1 MQQPDSAMTANTPPK
16 WAVAVFAARESVETI
31 ETTIEAINQAVS
43 ENDCRIAILVNG
55 NKNLADQLSRRF
67 QERAYAPPKGI
78 RIDIWFLEV
87 GDKAQTWNAY
97 VHRLYPGGELT
108 FFVDGYA
115 APKPDALRLLSHAIS
130 KSPQSLAVSGVP
142 SCGSSARRQAAVMLH
157 SGGIHGNLFALPKRT
172 MEELRQ
178 RAICLP
184 KGLYRTDSLIGAI
197 LNFRFDPSKYNWD
210 PGQILVQGD
219 ATWKITPLR
228 WWHPGD
234 IRTHVTRVLRQSKGQ
249 LENLAVS
256 DHLGLHRRS
265 PESLPPTAR
274 ELVLEWWHGNTGPTW
289 RRIMCHP
296 GWLLALRRMREI
308 RDWSRADEAPR
319 LIGSYPLQ

>member
-1 MQQPDSAMTANTPPK
+1 MQQPDSAMTATTPPK
-16 WAVAVFAARESVETI
+16 WAVVVFAARESAETI
-31 ETTIEAINQAVS
+31 ESTIEAINQAVT
-43 ENDCRIAILVNG
+43 EDDCQIAILVNG
-55 NKNLADQLSRRF
+55 NRNLADQLSRRY
-67 QERAYAPPKGI
+67 QERSYSPPKGI

-97 VHRLYPGGELT
+97 VHRLYPGAELT

-115 APKPDALRLLSHAIS
+115 EPKPDALHLLSRAIS
-130 KSPQSLAVSGVP
+130 ESPQALAVSGVP
-142 SCGSSARRQAAVMLH
+142 SCGSSARWQAAVMLR

-178 RAICLP
+178 RAISLP

-197 LNFRFDPSKYNWD
+197 LNFRFDPSKHNWD

-219 ATWKITPLR
+219 ATWKINTLR

-234 IRTHVTRVLRQSKGQ
+234 IRTHVKRLLRQSQGQ

-256 DHLGLHRRS
+256 DHLGRHRRS
-265 PESLPPTAR
+265 PETLPPTAR
-274 ELVLEWWHGNTGPTW
+274 ELVLQWWYGNTGPNW
-289 RRIMCHP
+289 HRIALHP
-296 GWLLALRRMREI
+296 SWLFALRRMREI
-308 RDWSRADEAPR
+308 RDWSKADQAPS
-319 LIGSYPLQ
+319 LIDSYPHP

>member
-1 MQQPDSAMTANTPPK
+1 MQQPDSAQTATTPPK
-16 WAVAVFAARESVETI
+16 WAVAVFAARESAETI
-31 ETTIEAINQAVS
+31 ENTIDAIQLAVA
-43 ENDCRIAILVNG
+43 ENNSRIAILVNG
-55 NKNLADQLSRRF
+55 NRNLADQLSRRF
-67 QERAYAPPKGI
+67 QERHYVPPNGI

-97 VHRLYPGGELT
+97 VHRLYPGAELT

-115 APKPDALRLLSHAIS
+115 APELDALNLLSQAIS
-130 KSPQSLAVSGVP
+130 ESPQSLAVSGVP
-142 SCGSSARRQAAVMLH
+142 SCGSSARRQAAVMLR

-184 KGLYRTDSLIGAI
+184 KGLYRTDSLIGAV
-197 LNFRFDPSKYNWD
+197 LNFRFDPSKHSWD

-234 IRTHVTRVLRQSKGQ
+234 IRTHVKRFLRQSQGM
-249 LENLAVS
+249 LENLAIS
-256 DHLGLHRRS
+256 DHLGRHRRS
-265 PESLPPTAR
+265 PESLPSTAR
-274 ELVLEWWHGNTGPTW
+274 ELVLQWWHGNTGPNW
-289 RRIMCHP
+289 RRIIFHL

-308 RDWSRADEAPR
+308 RDWSKADEAPR
-319 LIGSYPLQ
+319 LIASYPLQ

>member
-1 MQQPDSAMTANTPPK
+1 MTATTPPK
-16 WAVAVFAARESVETI
+16 WAVAVFAARESAETI
-31 ETTIEAINQAVS
+31 ESTIEAITQAVT
-43 ENDCRIAILVNG
+43 ENDCRISILVNG
-55 NKNLADQLSRRF
+55 NRNLADQLSHRF
-67 QERAYAPPKGI
+67 QERTYAPPNGI
-78 RIDIWFLEV
+78 RVDIWFLEV

-97 VHRLYPGGELT
+97 VHRLYPGAELT

-115 APKPDALRLLSHAIS
+115 APKPDALRLLSLAIS
-130 KSPQSLAVSGVP
+130 ESPQSLAVSGVP
-142 SCGSSARRQAAVMLH
+142 SCGSSARRQADEMLR
-157 SGGIHGNLFALPKRT
+157 SGGIHGNLFALPKQS
-172 MEELRQ
+172 MEEFRQ

-197 LNFRFDPSKYNWD
+197 LNFRFDPSKHNWD

-228 WWHPGD
+228 WWHAGD
-234 IRTHVTRVLRQSKGQ
+234 IRTHVKRVLRQSQGQ

-256 DHLGLHRRS
+256 DHLGRHRRS
-265 PESLPPTAR
+265 PESLPLTAR
-274 ELVLEWWHGNTGPTW
+274 ELVLQWWHGNTGPNW
-289 RRIMCHP
+289 RRIIRHP

-308 RDWSRADEAPR
+308 HACSKTDKAPR